1 MHILGDRGGRGRGEE
16 WARREIGEMEERGE
30 RARGVKRGGKGEGGG
45 ERESEG
51 WTRVSEVRREGE
63 GEGATEGEGVA

>member
-1 MHILGDRGGRGRGEE
+1 
-16 WARREIGEMEERGE
+16 MEERGE